1 MFKHVTMWSKS
12 VFFIVFLSLSGLAL
26 SVDTDGDGYS
36 DDDELDWGSDPLD
49 ANSAPMGGLSLTLI
63 KAFLDKKKGSLEQN
77 SQPVIGNVSFIVP
90 ENEVIVGSINAT
102 DIDEDSLTYSIS
114 GIDASFFYI
123 SESGTLTFREPA
135 DYEIK
140 RAYNLNAIVSDGLE
154 STSQNVQIQVENY
167 AFALEAKQKLL
178 SFGYNQPTLNPV
190 NQIYV
195 AGLDVPE
202 SMGLF
207 YNEVQSLLNRS
218 LGGYPNYAHVIWN
231 EFGSDSDAKPVTDKI
246 GELRGLAVDLSDLS
260 QNCLASENAA
270 SGRSSV
276 TNPVSVCFETRD
288 WTANPFGGNEGD
300 FINSVKL
307 AQHYAHEYFHHY
319 QRVHALE
326 RGLDYQSD
334 RNEPST
340 TVKAPTWWVEPAAIT
355 FQNAWFKQYY
365 SQLDL
370 FASSEWDDVN
380 LRIGDASSSQ
390 LFKQARRAIMG
401 VSGDLGMLS
410 SCPEDWELTF
420 LEERYDTETGCAAW
434 RLAVPFLAYKTSYK
448 VVWLDIPRSYY
459 DLGFD
464 GAFEKYYGKSKEEFY
479 ADFNEFMR
487 TGDAEDEPP
496 QGWAPDSADFNRSKF
511 LEISPE
517 GL

>member
-1 MFKHVTMWSKS
+1 MFKHVTIWSKS

-26 SVDTDGDGYS
+26 SIDTDGDGYS

-77 SQPVIGNVSFIVP
+77 SQPVIGNVSFIVS

-102 DIDEDSLTYSIS
+102 DIDDDSLTYSIS

-207 YNEVQSLLNRS
+207 YDEVQSLLNGS

-246 GELRGLAVDLSDLS
+246 GELRGSAVDLSDLS

-300 FINSVKL
+300 FINGVKL

-319 QRVHALE
+319 QGVHALE

-340 TVKAPTWWVEPAAIT
+340 TVQAPTWWVEPAAIT

-365 SQLDL
+365 NQLDL

-410 SCPEDWELTF
+410 SCPEDWELTL

-448 VVWLDIPRSYY
+448 VVWIDIPLSYY

-464 GAFEKYYGKSKEEFY
+464 GAFEKYYGKSKEELY

-487 TGDAEDEPP
+487 TGNAEDEPP